1 MSPAGGFI
9 LILVWAI
16 RLTSCFIHRGNRR
29 NQGPVINHT
38 SAGFNAQATAALM
51 NHAAV
56 RPQMMMRMRGNV
68 ALIDSA
74 YHVVPYHAL
83 NGAPRNFRLIP
94 GLAPGNLHMPP
105 AAGGPVIQF
114 PGALPVP
121 PAAGPVLHIPGVG
134 GGLTIAEQIV
144 GERAVDAESRD
155 SQRIVRVSLF

>member
-1 MSPAGGFI
+1 
-9 LILVWAI
+9 
-16 RLTSCFIHRGNRR
+16 
-29 NQGPVINHT
+29 
-38 SAGFNAQATAALM
+38 
-51 NHAAV
+51 
-56 RPQMMMRMRGNV
+56 
-68 ALIDSA
+68 
-74 YHVVPYHAL
+74 
-83 NGAPRNFRLIP
+83 
-94 GLAPGNLHMPP
+94 MPP